1 MSFARTNIPMGASRH
16 MPWRTLLPVG
26 VVHPG
31 AMATTLHM
39 VVDTSA
45 ALGVVPL
52 LEALVAASTTR
63 LLIGAGLRRHLLRLV
78 APHGPSVKYVLRS
91 AIPPMFPGTVM
102 TKNMSPTIVLL
113 PWLPFRH
120 AIIQIAILTP
130 APRII
135 SLASWRN

>member
-1 MSFARTNIPMGASRH
+1 MSFARTNIPMGASHH

-63 LLIGAGLRRHLLRLV
+63 LLIGAGLRHHLL
-78 APHGPSVKYVLRS
+78 
-91 AIPPMFPGTVM
+91 
-102 TKNMSPTIVLL
+102 
-113 PWLPFRH
+113 
-120 AIIQIAILTP
+120 
-130 APRII
+130 
-135 SLASWRN
+135 